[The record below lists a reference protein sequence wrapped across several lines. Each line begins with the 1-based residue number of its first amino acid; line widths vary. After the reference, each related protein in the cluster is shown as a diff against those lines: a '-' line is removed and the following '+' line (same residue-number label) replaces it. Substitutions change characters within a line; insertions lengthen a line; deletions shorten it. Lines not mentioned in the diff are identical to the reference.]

1 VREFPTN
8 TSDALTSGGTYAIAG
23 AVRRM
28 RHHVQNRC
36 GQDPVL
42 YMTGGAGW
50 KMHPWLGLDDVEL
63 VDNLIFD
70 GLLELAASRSM
81 QV

>member
-1 VREFPTN
+1 
-8 TSDALTSGGTYAIAG
+8 
-23 AVRRM
+23 
-28 RHHVQNRC
+28 VQSRC
-36 GQDPVL
+36 GKEPVL

-70 GLLELAASRSM
+70 GLLELAASRGM